1 MPHHINPDATPRLPH
16 ISHSTP
22 VTTLSGIDRNLPI
35 RVVQHNNSA
44 PYILT
49 GGEASGLLGRQEFE
63 TFFSRA
69 EPGLRYALV
78 GAFGPE
84 LGREAAAD
92 ALAYGWEHW
101 RRVSKMD
108 NPAGYL
114 YRVGYRRAKRAA
126 RKQSKPLR
134 NDAVS
139 ATLHPEFEPG
149 LEPAM
154 TELTER
160 QRQVVYLVA
169 AADLGIRGTARVL
182 GLSPGAVQNHY
193 QRGLEHLRA
202 ELGVT
207 DV

>member
-1 MPHHINPDATPRLPH
+1 MARK
-16 ISHSTP
+16 
-22 VTTLSGIDRNLPI
+22 
-35 RVVQHNNSA
+35 Q
-44 PYILT
+44 
-49 GGEASGLLGRQEFE
+49 FE
-63 TFFSRA
+63 KFFEKA

-78 GAFGPE
+78 GAFGAE
-84 LGREAAAD
+84 IGREAAAD

-101 RRVSKMD
+101 SRVSKMD

-114 YRVGYRRAKRAA
+114 YRVGHRRAKRAVRRRIQEPPSQVA
-126 RKQSKPLR
+126 PAFDAAPL
-134 NDAVS
+134 V
-139 ATLHPEFEPG
+139 EPA

-169 AADLGIRGTARVL
+169 GADLGIRETARIL

-193 QRGLEHLRA
+193 QRGLEHLRS

>member
-1 MPHHINPDATPRLPH
+1 M
-16 ISHSTP
+16 
-22 VTTLSGIDRNLPI
+22 
-35 RVVQHNNSA
+35 
-44 PYILT
+44 
-49 GGEASGLLGRQEFE
+49 LGRQEFE
-63 TFFSRA
+63 TFFTRSEA
-69 EPGLRYALV
+69 GLRYALV

-101 RRVSKMD
+101 SRISKMD

-126 RKQSKPLR
+126 RKLAKQPPTEAPAA
-134 NDAVS
+134 D
-139 ATLHPEFEPG
+139 LHPEFEPG

-154 TELTER
+154 TELSER

-169 AADLGIRGTARVL
+169 AADLGIRETARVL

>member
-1 MPHHINPDATPRLPH
+1 MPF
-16 ISHSTP
+16 
-22 VTTLSGIDRNLPI
+22 
-35 RVVQHNNSA
+35 
-44 PYILT
+44 IL
-49 GGEASGLLGRQEFE
+49 GGEASGQLARKQFE
-63 TFFSRA
+63 TFFDEA

-78 GAFGPE
+78 GLFGPE
-84 LGREAAAD
+84 IGREAAAD

-101 RRVSKMD
+101 SRVSRMD

-114 YRVGYRRAKRAA
+114 YRVGQRRARRAVRKRTKELPSDV
-126 RKQSKPLR
+126 RP
-134 NDAVS
+134 VS
-139 ATLHPEFEPG
+139 DNAPHIEPA

-154 TELTER
+154 TELSER

-169 AADLGIRGTARVL
+169 GADLGIRETARVL

>member
-1 MPHHINPDATPRLPH
+1 MAR
-16 ISHSTP
+16 
-22 VTTLSGIDRNLPI
+22 R
-35 RVVQHNNSA
+35 
-44 PYILT
+44 
-49 GGEASGLLGRQEFE
+49 EFE
-63 TFFSRA
+63 AFFEQS

-84 LGREAAAD
+84 VGRDAAAD

-101 RRVSKMD
+101 PRLSKMD

-126 RKQSKPLR
+126 RKRAQLPPP
-134 NDAVS
+134 DAS
-139 ATLHPEFEPG
+139 SRDAADPFEFEPG

-154 TELTER
+154 TELSER

-169 AADLGIRGTARVL
+169 GADLGIRETARVL

-193 QRGLEHLRA
+193 QRGLEHLRT
-202 ELGVT
+202 ELGVR
-207 DV
+207 DA